1 MKLPKTVLVLMLS
14 LVLFQI
20 AFGQEFKEDE
30 NWINTSQ
37 PFLIQALKNYTKED
51 VIKAKEKLNL
61 IKQSKIDTEW
71 EGSYTQPQDMS
82 DTQLLWSSTTGFV
95 NYYIHTCTTELRT
108 LNYGKVTDNT
118 DSVTLITEKNQP
130 PFFGTGKTGQVKLIK
145 VKWGDLRFLVEE
157 EDLEV
162 FCELA
167 AGYYGSG
174 KPETIEIN
182 GESYQTQTAI
192 WGDFWVK
199 SEDTSWIK
207 SEDTSKKK
215 VFGLPILPKSYEKF
229 VKQPIEAKIVSIGKH
244 EKDAPTEEAVMNYS
258 RRYVNIGAGKNLG
271 IKAGMQFYVYDL
283 GERIS
288 IVEVKDKTS
297 VGVLERWLD
306 SETLEESCSN
316 ASGDIPCKLPKA
328 GMKIKTIPDDFL
340 EDN

>member
-1 MKLPKTVLVLMLS
+1 MKLPKTVLVLMIL

-20 AFGQEFKEDE
+20 GFGQEFKEDE

-37 PFLIQALKNYTKED
+37 PFLIHALKNYTKED
-51 VIKAKEKLNL
+51 VVKAKEKLNL

-71 EGSYTQPQDMS
+71 EGSYTMPADMS

-95 NYYIHTCTTELRT
+95 NYYIHTCTIELRS
-108 LNYGKVTDNT
+108 LNYGKVINNT
-118 DSVTLITEKNQP
+118 DSVILTAEKNQP
-130 PFFGTGKTGQVKLIK
+130 PFFGTGKTGQIKLIK

-174 KPETIEIN
+174 KTETIEMN

-199 SEDTSWIK
+199 SEDISN
-207 SEDTSKKK
+207 EDTPKKK
-215 VFGLPILPKSYEKF
+215 AFGLPILPKSYERF
-229 VKQPIEAKIVSIGKH
+229 IKQPIETKIVSIGKYQ
-244 EKDAPTEEAVMNYS
+244 KDLPADDSMMKYS
-258 RRYVNIGAGKNLG
+258 HRYVNIGAGKNLG
-271 IKAGMQFYVYDL
+271 IKTGMQFYVSDL

-288 IVEVKDKTS
+288 IVEVKDKIS
-297 VGVLERWLD
+297 VGVLERWVD
-306 SETLEESCSN
+306 SETHEESCFN
-316 ASGDIPCKLPKA
+316 NSGDIPCKLPKA